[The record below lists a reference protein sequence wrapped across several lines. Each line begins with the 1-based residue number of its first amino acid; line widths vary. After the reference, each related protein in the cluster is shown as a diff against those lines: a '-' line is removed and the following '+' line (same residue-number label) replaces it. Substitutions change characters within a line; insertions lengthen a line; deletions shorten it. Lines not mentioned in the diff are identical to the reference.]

1 MEVHSFFVE
10 VRMDFLNVMMMNF
23 RVWGVKTRM
32 AVARL
37 SKKLGL

>member
-1 MEVHSFFVE
+1 
-10 VRMDFLNVMMMNF
+10 MDFLNVVMMNF
-23 RVWGVKTRM
+23 RVWGVKTQM

>member
-1 MEVHSFFVE
+1 
-10 VRMDFLNVMMMNF
+10 MDFLNVMKMNF
-23 RVWGVKTRM
+23 RVQRVKTQV